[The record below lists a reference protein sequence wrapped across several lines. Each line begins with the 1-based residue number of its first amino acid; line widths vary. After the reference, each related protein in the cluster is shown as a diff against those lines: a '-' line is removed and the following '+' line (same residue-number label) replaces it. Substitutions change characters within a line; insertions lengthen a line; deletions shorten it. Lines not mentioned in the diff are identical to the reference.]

1 MPGPLLFSIH
11 LLFST
16 IAPFP
21 GQASLP
27 SVFCV
32 QFVLLAT
39 SVPHSACGMSPSEVL
54 SATCGCARDVR
65 GAVALLP
72 IMGWRRHVLGFSGG
86 QCLFVGWFSAHLEP
100 IQFVLFSQQRCNSRQ
115 TTSKWKLLE
124 NKIRLIKDSP
134 GFLCPPSPA
143 LGWYMSCTHVCATV
157 RHKTGIWHLDS
168 LIPHVPWPFSRNPT
182 PSPLTFGG
190 LQNRPRPPK
199 GILPFRST
207 TAQTCLVSVP
217 QHDEPRFPMELAIY
231 RATVAGPQKTRV

>member
-1 MPGPLLFSIH
+1 MKKIRPLPASGRRVAAEGWR
-11 LLFST
+11 ST
-16 IAPFP
+16 IGREGCP
-21 GQASLP
+21 
-27 SVFCV
+27 
-32 QFVLLAT
+32 
-39 SVPHSACGMSPSEVL
+39 EEL
-54 SATCGCARDVR
+54 S
-65 GAVALLP
+65 
-72 IMGWRRHVLGFSGG
+72 F
-86 QCLFVGWFSAHLEP
+86 
-100 IQFVLFSQQRCNSRQ
+100 
-115 TTSKWKLLE
+115 LE

-217 QHDEPRFPMELAIY
+217 QHDEPRFPMELVIY